1 MHSKVAAFIKKSPN
15 QLILPIKIGKN
26 LKSLLVELAKKKNN
40 KTGIRKNLKLQKIK
54 LYINK

>member
-26 LKSLLVELAKKKNN
+26 LKSLLVELAKKKNA
-40 KTGIRKNLKLQKIK
+40 TGIRKNLKLQRIK